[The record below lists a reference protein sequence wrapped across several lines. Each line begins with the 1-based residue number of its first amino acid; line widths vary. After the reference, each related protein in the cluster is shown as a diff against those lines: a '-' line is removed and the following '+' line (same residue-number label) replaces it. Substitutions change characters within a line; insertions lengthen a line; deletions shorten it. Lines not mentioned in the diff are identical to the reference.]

1 MSGTAAPTRPSRGD
15 ELDLRVDSLAY
26 GGAGVARAD
35 GYVVFVRD
43 AVPGDRVRARITKR
57 KRAYA
62 EARAVELIEPSPERI
77 PPVADHPG
85 APWQVLPYERQLE
98 VKAEQ
103 VADALKRIG
112 HLEGFELEP
121 IVPAVAQWR
130 YRNKLEYS
138 FGTADDGS
146 LVCGFH
152 APGSWER
159 IVHVEDCLLAS
170 ERGNA
175 ARRAALE
182 WCRAH
187 GLRAYDR
194 RAQEGLLRNLV
205 VREGRR
211 TGELQVR
218 LVTSD
223 ERVSLDG
230 FPEAVGADSVM
241 WTRAADVGETTLGGA
256 SEVLHGTEAIDEELT
271 VAGSDL
277 RFRLSAEAFFQT
289 NTEMAERLYGTA
301 VEFAGLQGWERVY
314 DLFCGIGTI
323 GLALAP
329 RAGEVWGLEI
339 VEEAIADAIS
349 NARRNEIANARFFAG
364 DVRLALRELAEEAGR
379 PDVLV
384 VDPPRAGLSA
394 KIVRRIVETAPK
406 RIVYVSCNPT
416 TLAPNAAQLVEAG
429 WQLKR
434 VRPVDMFPQTP
445 HIECV
450 ALLERT

>member
-1 MSGTAAPTRPSRGD
+1 MSTPAAPTRPQRGD
-15 ELDLRVDSLAY
+15 ELDLRIDSLAY

-43 AVPGDRVRARITKR
+43 AVPGDLVRARITKR

-62 EARAVELIEPSPERI
+62 EARAVELIEPSAERI

-121 IVPAVAQWR
+121 IVPAVEQWR

-138 FGTADDGS
+138 FGTADDGT

-170 ERGNA
+170 ERGNG

-182 WCRAH
+182 WCRGK

-211 TGELQVR
+211 TGEIQVR

-223 ERVSLDG
+223 APVDLTG
-230 FPEAVGADSVM
+230 FSEAVGADSVM
-241 WTRAADVGETTLGGA
+241 WTRAADVGETALGGD
-256 SEVLHGTEAIDEELT
+256 SEGLPGTP
-271 VAGSDL
+271 G
-277 RFRLSAEAFFQT
+277 
-289 NTEMAERLYGTA
+289 G
-301 VEFAGLQGWERVY
+301 
-314 DLFCGIGTI
+314 
-323 GLALAP
+323 
-329 RAGEVWGLEI
+329 GEG
-339 VEEAIADAIS
+339 
-349 NARRNEIANARFFAG
+349 
-364 DVRLALRELAEEAGR
+364 
-379 PDVLV
+379 P
-384 VDPPRAGLSA
+384 
-394 KIVRRIVETAPK
+394 
-406 RIVYVSCNPT
+406 
-416 TLAPNAAQLVEAG
+416 
-429 WQLKR
+429 
-434 VRPVDMFPQTP
+434 
-445 HIECV
+445 
-450 ALLERT
+450 

>member
-1 MSGTAAPTRPSRGD
+1 MSTPAPPTRPQRGD
-15 ELDLRVDSLAY
+15 ELDLRIDSLAY

-43 AVPGDRVRARITKR
+43 AVPGDRVRARITKG

-62 EARAVELIEPSPERI
+62 EARAVELIEPSAERI

-121 IVPAVAQWR
+121 IVPAVEQWR

-138 FGTADDGS
+138 FGTADDGT

-159 IVHVEDCLLAS
+159 IVHIEDCLLAS

-175 ARRAALE
+175 ARRAALQ
-182 WCRAH
+182 WCRDQ
-187 GLRAYDR
+187 GLGAYDR
-194 RAQEGLLRNLV
+194 RTQEGLLRNLV

-223 ERVSLDG
+223 VDDLALDG
-230 FPEAVGADSVM
+230 FAAAVGADSVL
-241 WTRAADVGETTLGGA
+241 WTRAAGVGET
-256 SEVLHGTEAIDEELT
+256 
-271 VAGSDL
+271 
-277 RFRLSAEAFFQT
+277 
-289 NTEMAERLYGTA
+289 
-301 VEFAGLQGWERVY
+301 
-314 DLFCGIGTI
+314 
-323 GLALAP
+323 
-329 RAGEVWGLEI
+329 
-339 VEEAIADAIS
+339 
-349 NARRNEIANARFFAG
+349 
-364 DVRLALRELAEEAGR
+364 
-379 PDVLV
+379 
-384 VDPPRAGLSA
+384 
-394 KIVRRIVETAPK
+394 
-406 RIVYVSCNPT
+406 
-416 TLAPNAAQLVEAG
+416 
-429 WQLKR
+429 
-434 VRPVDMFPQTP
+434 
-445 HIECV
+445 
-450 ALLERT
+450 